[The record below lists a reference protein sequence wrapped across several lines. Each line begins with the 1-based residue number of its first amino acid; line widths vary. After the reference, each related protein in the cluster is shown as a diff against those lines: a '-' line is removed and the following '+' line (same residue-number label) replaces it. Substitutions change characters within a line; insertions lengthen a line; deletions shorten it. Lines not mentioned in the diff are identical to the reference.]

1 MYFYIDMIYTLPKTN
16 SSPLKMDGWKMK
28 CSIAKAYIQEIC

>member
-1 MYFYIDMIYTLPKTN
+1 MELAFYGSTLAETN

-28 CSIAKAYIQEIC
+28 SPFGMAYLEGLC